1 MSLVPDHIAAIKP
14 YVPGKPM
21 AELERELGLTS
32 TIKLASNENPLGPTP
47 KVLRALR
54 ASLAEINRY
63 PDGSAFELTRA
74 LAAKL
79 EVPPEAILLGNGSN
93 EVIDIAVRTFLRPGE
108 EVVSAAGA
116 FVVYQ
121 LATQAAG
128 GVNVVVPMRA
138 DTHDLA
144 AMAAAV
150 TPRTRFVFVANPN
163 NPTGTF
169 VTEREVE
176 RFLAALP
183 PNVIAVFDEAYYE
196 YVARRTFPD
205 TLRRVRA
212 GLPVLCLRTF
222 SKAYGIAGLR
232 IGYLVGPPE
241 HVAEMNKVREP
252 FNTTNVGQAA
262 AIAALGDEE
271 HCERTKALVR
281 EERPFLATELSRRG
295 AVVNPSLGNFLLVEL
310 PIPFGPLEP
319 EFARRGVILRP
330 MGGWGFPLAFRL
342 SVGTR
347 PENLRFLAVF
357 DELLAAGR
365 LGLPAESV
373 SVAAG

>member
-21 AELERELGLTS
+21 AELERELGLAS
-32 TIKLASNENPLGPTP
+32 TIKLASNENPLGPSP
-47 KVLRALR
+47 KVKRALR
-54 ASLAEINRY
+54 AHLDEVNRY

-74 LAAKL
+74 LAARL

-128 GVNVVVPMRA
+128 GVNVVVPMR
-138 DTHDLA
+138 DHTHDLA

-150 TPRTRFVFVANPN
+150 TPRTRLVFVANPN

-183 PNVIAVFDEAYYE
+183 AGVIAVFDEAYAE
-196 YVARRTFPD
+196 YVSRRTYPD

-212 GLPVLCLRTF
+212 GRPVFCLRTF

-232 IGYLVGPPE
+232 IGYLVGPPD

-252 FNTTNVGQAA
+252 FNTNHLAQV
-262 AIAALGDEE
+262 AALAALADER
-271 HCERTKALVR
+271 HLRRVVRLNRKERERLGAALDGMG
-281 EERPFLATELSRRG
+281 L
-295 AVVNPSLGNFLLVEL
+295 AVVPSEANFLLVGL
-310 PIPFGPLEP
+310 GRDGGAVYQALL
-319 EFARRGVILRP
+319 RRGVIARPVANYGYPRHLRVT
-330 MGGWGFPLAFRL
+330 
-342 SVGTR
+342 VGI
-347 PENLRFLAVF
+347 PEENERFLAALG
-357 DELLAAGR
+357 EALAEI
-365 LGLPAESV
+365 PAQD
-373 SVAAG
+373 

>member
-1 MSLVPDHIAAIKP
+1 MSLVPPHIAAIKP

-32 TIKLASNENPLGPTP
+32 TIKLASNENPLGPSP
-47 KVLRALR
+47 KVVRALR
-54 ASLAEINRY
+54 GALAEVHRY
-63 PDGSAFELTRA
+63 PDGSAYELTCA
-74 LAAKL
+74 LAARL

-138 DTHDLA
+138 HTHDLP

-176 RFLAALP
+176 RFLGALP
-183 PNVIAVFDEAYYE
+183 PGVIAVFDEAYFE

-212 GLPVLCLRTF
+212 GLPVFCLRTF
-222 SKAYGIAGLR
+222 SKAYAIAGLR

-241 HVAEMNKVREP
+241 HVLEMNKVREP
-252 FNTTNVGQAA
+252 FNTNHLGQVAA
-262 AIAALGDEE
+262 LAALGDER
-271 HCERTKALVR
+271 HLRRVVRVNRRER
-281 EERPFLATELSRRG
+281 ERLADELSAQG
-295 AVVNPSLGNFLLVEL
+295 LEVVPSEANFLL
-310 PIPFGPLEP
+310 FGVARDGGAVYQALL
-319 EFARRGVILRP
+319 RRGVIARPVANYGYPRHLRVT
-330 MGGWGFPLAFRL
+330 
-342 SVGTR
+342 VGT
-347 PENLRFLAVF
+347 PAENDRFLGALR
-357 DELLAAGR
+357 EALAEVP
-365 LGLPAESV
+365 PA
-373 SVAAG
+373 

>member
-1 MSLVPDHIAAIKP
+1 MSLVPPHIASIKP
-14 YVPGKPM
+14 YIPGKPM

-32 TIKLASNENPLGPTP
+32 TIKLASNENPLGPSP

-54 ASLAEINRY
+54 AHLAEINLY

-79 EVPPEAILLGNGSN
+79 EVAPESILLGNGSN

-128 GVNVVVPMRA
+128 GTNVVVPMK
-138 DTHDLA
+138 DHTHDLP

-150 TPRTRFVFVANPN
+150 TPRTRLVFIANPN
-163 NPTGTF
+163 NPTGTW
-169 VTEREVE
+169 VAERAVE
-176 RFLAALP
+176 RFMDGLP
-183 PNVIAVFDEAYYE
+183 EGVIVVFDEAYRE
-196 YVARRTFPD
+196 YVSRKGFPE

-212 GLPVLCLRTF
+212 GQPVFCLRTF
-222 SKAYGIAGLR
+222 SKAYGLAGLR

-252 FNTTNVGQAA
+252 FNTNHLAQVAA
-262 AIAALGDEE
+262 LAALADERHLRRVVRLNKQERARLGSELAALGLD
-271 HCERTKALVR
+271 
-281 EERPFLATELSRRG
+281 
-295 AVVNPSLGNFLLVEL
+295 VVPSEANFLLVGL
-310 PIPFGPLEP
+310 RRDGNAVYQHLL
-319 EFARRGVILRP
+319 RRGVIVRPVGNYGYPAHLRIT
-330 MGGWGFPLAFRL
+330 
-342 SVGTR
+342 V
-347 PENLRFLAVF
+347 
-357 DELLAAGR
+357 
-365 LGLPAESV
+365 GLPDQNDRLI
-373 SVAAG
+373 AALREVLATA